1 MLRVKSLLLLLVL
14 LVAAACS
21 EQKAPQPVAAPA
33 ADNEANRQ
41 AAAKQYLAVA
51 PPQELLTEMSTK
63 VVKMLPEKSQKVF
76 LEVMQSKSLQEATY
90 DITLKALVK
99 HFTVNELK
107 AMSAYYGSPE
117 GKAIRKK
124 FGDYMADVMPQ
135 VNKEVIA
142 ALQKVKPEPEG
153 SQEPQGQVKP
163 AEPKAPQAQTKPA
176 KPQAP
181 KAPPE
186 PTSASTP
193 KPRRA
198 AQRQIGHSEPDF
210 HSFP

>member
-14 LVAAACS
+14 VAAAACP

-33 ADNEANRQ
+33 ADSEANRQ
-41 AAAKQYLAVA
+41 AEAKQYLAVA

-76 LEVMQSKSLQEATY
+76 LEVMQSKSLQDATY

-99 HFTVNELK
+99 HFTVIELK
-107 AMSAYYGSPE
+107 AMTAYYGSPE

-124 FGDYMADVMPQ
+124 YGDYLADVMPE

-153 SQEPQGQVKP
+153 SPGPEGQVKP
-163 AEPKAPQAQTKPA
+163 AEPKAPPAQTKPA
-176 KPQAP
+176 KPP
-181 KAPPE
+181 TAPPAE
-186 PTSASTP
+186 PAPPSG
-193 KPRRA
+193 K
-198 AQRQIGHSEPDF
+198 
-210 HSFP
+210 

>member
-14 LVAAACS
+14 VAAAACS

-33 ADNEANRQ
+33 ADSEANRQ
-41 AAAKQYLAVA
+41 AEAKQYLAVA

-76 LEVMQSKSLQEATY
+76 LEVMQSKSLQDATY

-99 HFTVNELK
+99 HFTVNEIK
-107 AMSAYYGSPE
+107 AMAAYYGSPE

-124 FGDYMADVMPQ
+124 YGDYMADVMPQ
-135 VNKEVIA
+135 VNQEVIA

-153 SQEPQGQVKP
+153 SEPPPGQVKP
-163 AEPKAPQAQTKPA
+163 AEPKAPKAKTKPA
-176 KPQAP
+176 EPQAP
-181 KAPPE
+181 KAPLGKNGPQ
-186 PTSASTP
+186 TP
-193 KPRRA
+193 KPEA
-198 AQRQIGHSEPDF
+198 EP
-210 HSFP
+210 PAGK